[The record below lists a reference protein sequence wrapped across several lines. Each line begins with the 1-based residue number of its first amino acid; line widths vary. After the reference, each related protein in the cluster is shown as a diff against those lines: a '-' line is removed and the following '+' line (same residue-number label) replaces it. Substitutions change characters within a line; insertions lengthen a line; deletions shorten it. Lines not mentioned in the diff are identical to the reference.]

1 MQNMYVGELCLLLHK
16 LKIAQHDIAA
26 ALRVERTAVGAW
38 GGGKRPIPARHI
50 AAFKVLVGEA
60 IAQAEKRAWIGYRA
74 TGTTLLNSTST
85 VSELELMVRTQLRRW
100 KYEMFLQSGQL
111 AQQAAALQ
119 QNIAFV
125 SCTPAHPWG
134 PDEYAHLRFLA
145 NELAALCRIHRYVT
159 EGVNA
164 VDGHHIGWEARGS
177 LHEAFHRVWAH
188 VVAGQGAGSA
198 EEDATGE

>member
-38 GGGKRPIPARHI
+38 GGGKRPLPTRHV
-50 AAFKVLVGEA
+50 AAFRVLVDEA
-60 IAQAEKRAWIGYRA
+60 ITQAEKRAWIGYRA
-74 TGTTLLNSTST
+74 TGTTILNSTST

-111 AQQAAALQ
+111 AQQVASLQ
-119 QNIAFV
+119 KTLAVV
-125 SCTPAHPWG
+125 SGTPAHAWG
-134 PDEYAHLRFLA
+134 PDEYAHLCSLA

-159 EGVNA
+159 EGVNE
-164 VDGHHIGWEARGS
+164 VDGHHIGWEEAGS
-177 LHEAFHRVWAH
+177 LHETFHRVWAH
-188 VVAGQGAGSA
+188 VVAGQGAG
-198 EEDATGE
+198 GEYGSCC